1 MNVQQS
7 LDEMV
12 SDLTLEECNIGLQLI
27 DKYLKKET
35 IREVTDDGAIA
46 DKLLFPSIIHV
57 VDALG
62 MAKGM
67 RNYEVDRTI
76 SYVIESNLIY
86 LNQTPEGKERKKQL
100 EGNEFREIENRAIT
114 IYLYTNITNRIKQIR
129 GAN

>member
-7 LDEMV
+7 LDEMI

-35 IREVTDDGAIA
+35 IREVTDDGAIV
-46 DKLLFPSIIHV
+46 DKLLFPSIIHI

-67 RNYEVDRTI
+67 RSYEANRMI

-86 LNQTPEGKERKKQL
+86 LNQTPEGRERKKQL
-100 EGNEFREIENRAIT
+100 EEAQFREVENRAIT
-114 IYLYTNITNRIKQIR
+114 IYLYTIITNRIKQI
-129 GAN
+129 GGES

>member
-7 LDEMV
+7 LDEIM

-35 IREVTDDGAIA
+35 IREITDGGAII

-67 RNYEVDRTI
+67 RSYEANRTI

-100 EGNEFREIENRAIT
+100 EGAEFREVENRAIT
-114 IYLYTNITNRIKQIR
+114 IYLYTNITNRIKQI
-129 GAN
+129 GGES

>member
-1 MNVQQS
+1 MNVWKS
-7 LDEMV
+7 LDEMIY
-12 SDLTLEECNIGLQLI
+12 DLTLEECNIGLQLI
-27 DKYLKKET
+27 DKYLKKEI
-35 IREVTDDGAIA
+35 IREVTDDGAII

-67 RNYEVDRTI
+67 RSYEANRTI

-100 EGNEFREIENRAIT
+100 EGAELREVENRAIT
-114 IYLYTNITNRIKQIR
+114 IYLYTNITNRIKQI
-129 GAN
+129 GGES

>member
-1 MNVQQS
+1 MNVQKS
-7 LDEMV
+7 LDEMI

-27 DKYLKKET
+27 DKYLKKEI
-35 IREVTDDGAIA
+35 IREVTDDGAII

-67 RNYEVDRTI
+67 RSYEANRTI

-100 EGNEFREIENRAIT
+100 EGAELREVENRAIT
-114 IYLYTNITNRIKQIR
+114 IYLYTNITNRIKQI
-129 GAN
+129 GGES

>member
-7 LDEMV
+7 LDEMI

-35 IREVTDDGAIA
+35 IREVTDDGAIV
-46 DKLLFPSIIHV
+46 DKLLFPNIIHV

-67 RNYEVDRTI
+67 RNYEANRTI

-100 EGNEFREIENRAIT
+100 EGAELREVENRAIT
-114 IYLYTNITNRIKQIR
+114 IYLYTNITNRIKQI
-129 GAN
+129 GGES

>member
-1 MNVQQS
+1 MSVQKS
-7 LDEMV
+7 LDEMI

-35 IREVTDDGAIA
+35 IREITDDGAIV

-67 RNYEVDRTI
+67 RNYEANRTI

-100 EGNEFREIENRAIT
+100 EGAEFREVENRTIT
-114 IYLYTNITNRIKQIR
+114 IYLYTNITNRIKQI
-129 GAN
+129 GGES

>member
-7 LDEMV
+7 LDEMI

-35 IREVTDDGAIA
+35 IREVTDDGAIV

-67 RNYEVDRTI
+67 RSYEANRMI

-100 EGNEFREIENRAIT
+100 EGAELREVENRAIT
-114 IYLYTNITNRIKQIR
+114 IYLYTNITNRIKQI
-129 GAN
+129 GGES

>member
-1 MNVQQS
+1 MNVQKS
-7 LDEMV
+7 LDEMI

-27 DKYLKKET
+27 DKYLKKEI
-35 IREVTDDGAIA
+35 IREVTDDGAII

-62 MAKGM
+62 MAKVM
-67 RNYEVDRTI
+67 RSYEANRTI

-100 EGNEFREIENRAIT
+100 EGAELREVENRAIT
-114 IYLYTNITNRIKQIR
+114 IYLYTNITNRIKQI
-129 GAN
+129 GGES

>member
-7 LDEMV
+7 LDEMI

-35 IREVTDDGAIA
+35 IREVTDDGAIV

-67 RNYEVDRTI
+67 RSYEANRTI
-76 SYVIESNLIY
+76 SYVIDSNLIY
-86 LNQTPEGKERKKQL
+86 LNQTPEGRERKKQL
-100 EGNEFREIENRAIT
+100 EEAQFREVENRAIT
-114 IYLYTNITNRIKQIR
+114 IYLYTIITNRIKQI
-129 GAN
+129 GGES

>member
-1 MNVQQS
+1 MNVQKS
-7 LDEMV
+7 LDEMI

-27 DKYLKKET
+27 DKYLKKEI
-35 IREVTDDGAIA
+35 IREVTDDGAIV

-67 RNYEVDRTI
+67 RSYEANRMI

-86 LNQTPEGKERKKQL
+86 LNQTPEGRERKKQL
-100 EGNEFREIENRAIT
+100 EEAQFREVENRAIT
-114 IYLYTNITNRIKQIR
+114 IYLYTIITNRIKQI
-129 GAN
+129 GGES

>member
-1 MNVQQS
+1 MNVQKS
-7 LDEMV
+7 LDEMI

-35 IREVTDDGAIA
+35 IREITDDGAIV

-67 RNYEVDRTI
+67 RNYEANRTI

-86 LNQTPEGKERKKQL
+86 LNQTPKGKERKKQL
-100 EGNEFREIENRAIT
+100 EGAEFREVENRTIT
-114 IYLYTNITNRIKQIR
+114 IYLYTNITNRIKQI
-129 GAN
+129 GGEG

>member
-1 MNVQQS
+1 MNVQKS
-7 LDEMV
+7 LDEMI

-35 IREVTDDGAIA
+35 IREVTDDGAII

-67 RNYEVDRTI
+67 RSYEANRTI

-100 EGNEFREIENRAIT
+100 EGAELREVENRAIT
-114 IYLYTNITNRIKQIR
+114 IYLYTNITNRIKQI
-129 GAN
+129 GGES